1 MDGNSKEVSER
12 KGLAAEPV
20 PAEVPGFVAFDG
32 SVDESLVDA
41 MLAMKI
47 SDRLRTLSR
56 YVDAIAGFRT
66 V

>member
-1 MDGNSKEVSER
+1 MSGSSQDVSER
-12 KGLAAEPV
+12 DEVEAV
-20 PAEVPGFVAFDG
+20 PAGIPGFVAFNG

-41 MLAMKI
+41 MLEMKL

-56 YVDAIAGFRT
+56 YANAVAGFRT

>member
-1 MDGNSKEVSER
+1 VNGDSQEVSER
-12 KGLAAEPV
+12 DEAAVEPV
-20 PAEVPGFVAFDG
+20 PVEMPGFVAFDG

-41 MLAMKI
+41 MLEMKI

-56 YVDAIAGFRT
+56 YANAVAGLRT

>member
-1 MDGNSKEVSER
+1 MNGDAKELGER
-12 KGLAAEPV
+12 EDPAVEPV
-20 PAEVPGFVAFDG
+20 PAAIPGFVVFDG

-41 MLAMKI
+41 MLEMKI

-56 YVDAIAGFRT
+56 YADAVARFRP

>member
-1 MDGNSKEVSER
+1 MNGDSKEMSAGEGPAV
-12 KGLAAEPV
+12 EPV
-20 PAEVPGFVAFDG
+20 PAEIPGFVAFNG

-41 MLAMKI
+41 MLEMKI

-56 YVDAIAGFRT
+56 YVDAVAGFRT